1 MRTTW
6 SITNES
12 KPQYAKKNL
21 DKWVCKNSNFQHERQ
36 SQLSNKRGKN
46 LSNATPTWRN
56 MSARRVQSRCATPTG
71 IGMLFASYHHM
82 PFHLLPSLP
91 SFSPQSLCSLSSYF
105 YIPAQLNDDYCNI
118 SKASS
123 DISGKSLNYPDYQ
136 LLPMK
141 IIRLSA
147 RFQVRWII
155 RVTIGDFEVHP
166 GAYTNLSAHICAL
179 INPW

>member
-1 MRTTW
+1 M
-6 SITNES
+6 
-12 KPQYAKKNL
+12 
-21 DKWVCKNSNFQHERQ
+21 Q
-36 SQLSNKRGKN
+36 SQLSNKRGKKWGKIQFKVMPLPRDETWARAAYSRVARLRRPSACSLPPTTTC
-46 LSNATPTWRN
+46 LSI
-56 MSARRVQSRCATPTG
+56 S
-71 IGMLFASYHHM
+71 F
-82 PFHLLPSLP
+82 LPSP
-91 SFSPQSLCSLSSYF
+91 SFSPQSLCSLSSYL

-136 LLPMK
+136 VLPMK
-141 IIRLSA
+141 IIRLGA

-155 RVTIGDFEVHP
+155 RVTVGDFEVHP